1 MRLAGPGFLLLL
13 SIVGAG
19 GQSVHA
25 APVDVVYD
33 DPGLTFTSDD
43 NSYQMNVH
51 ARFQFRYAT
60 PDDSQ
65 PLVRD
70 DYFSDSDSGTEFGTN
85 RARLKVK
92 GYVYQPWLR
101 VSLEY
106 ELKNNYMLD
115 YRFMIE
121 KYDWLKFKLGQW
133 KLEYSR
139 ERSISSGGQQM
150 LDRSIINRHFTID
163 RHQGAA
169 VYGHLD
175 AGSVYNFNYWAGVAT
190 GTGRGSNSDDDSD
203 PLYYGRIQWNF
214 LGKEMGFIASDYKIT
229 EEPVASIGYAAAT
242 NRSRYTRFS
251 SSGGGSLTGFSEGEP
266 GQYEIQQFN
275 IDAAFLYAGLSA
287 QAEYHEKE
295 IDDRLNAL
303 PTTRLSG
310 FYVQAGYFLHQSI
323 PQWPEDVELAARFA
337 KYEPDSPTDNVQT
350 ERAVALN
357 WFLKGHKNKITA
369 DATWFEQEQDNLHS
383 VDEWRYRV
391 QWDVSF

>member
-1 MRLAGPGFLLLL
+1 MRLAGPGFLLLI
-13 SIVGAG
+13 SFVGMEIHSA
-19 GQSVHA
+19 HA
-25 APVDVVYD
+25 ASVDVSYD
-33 DPGLTFTSDD
+33 DPGLTFTSED
-43 NSYQMNVH
+43 NNYQMNVH

-60 PDDSQ
+60 PDDAQ

-70 DYFSDSDSGTEFGTN
+70 DYFTDTGTEFGTN
-85 RARLKVK
+85 RARLKIK
-92 GYVYQPWLR
+92 GHVYQPWLR

-106 ELKNNYMLD
+106 DLKNNYMLD
-115 YRFMIE
+115 YRFMVE

-163 RHQGAA
+163 RHQAA
-169 VYGHLD
+169 SVYGHID

-190 GTGRGSNSDDDSD
+190 GTGRGSNSDDDSE
-203 PLYYGRIQWNF
+203 PLYFGRIQWNL
-214 LGKEMGFIASDYKIT
+214 LGKEMGFVASDYTIS

-242 NRSRYTRFS
+242 NQSRYTRFS
-251 SSGGGSLTGFSEGEP
+251 SSGGGALTGFSEGAP
-266 GQYEIQQFN
+266 GQYEIQQFT

-295 IDDRLNAL
+295 IDDRFSEL
-303 PTTRLSG
+303 PTSRLSG
-310 FYVQAGYFLHQSI
+310 FYMQAGYFLHQSI
-323 PQWPEDVELAARFA
+323 PQWPENVELAGRFA
-337 KYEPDSPTDNVQT
+337 QYDPDSPTGKEQT

-357 WFLKGHKNKITA
+357 WFLKGHKNKITV
-369 DATWFEQEQDNLHS
+369 DATWFEQQEDSLDA
-383 VDEWRYRV
+383 VDEWRYRI